1 MVVVMQV
8 GASNSLIEAVIG
20 QLSELGFDV
29 HRSSGVNQTVLGAIG
44 VKPDFDIRQVQI
56 MEGVAEV
63 YRVTEPYKFA
73 SRTWRQE
80 NTQFKVN
87 GHTIGGTGIVVISGP
102 NMVENEAQL
111 DKVAAYIAEL
121 GGAFL
126 RADIDRPRSSPY
138 SFPGHGISSLKL
150 LRTIADEYNLSV
162 VSKVNSATMVESM
175 FNHVD
180 IFHVS
185 AHHMQNFE
193 LLKVIGEAKKPVIL
207 KRGLSST
214 IEEWLMSAE
223 YILKEGNTQ
232 VVLCEGGIRT
242 FEKYTRNSLDLSSV
256 PVVKERSHLPIIVDP
271 SHATG
276 FRNKVTP
283 MARAAIAAGADGV
296 MIETHPDPLR
306 AISEGAQALF
316 FKEYVELLEQVQVI
330 ASSIGRTFDPAL
342 PQSS

>member
-1 MVVVMQV
+1 MVVVMQR
-8 GASNSLIEAVIG
+8 GASKPLIEAVIG
-20 QLSELGFDV
+20 QLGELGFDV

-44 VKPDFDIRQVQI
+44 VKPDFDIRQVQV
-56 MEGVAEV
+56 MEGVAKV

-73 SRTWRQE
+73 SRTWRQN
-80 NTQFKVN
+80 NTQFEVN
-87 GHTIGGTGIVVISGP
+87 GHVIGGEAITVIAGP
-102 NMVENEAQL
+102 NMVESESQL
-111 DKVAAYIAEL
+111 DQVASYISEL

-126 RADIDRPRSSPY
+126 RADIDRPRTSPY
-138 SFPGHGISSLKL
+138 SFSGHGISSLKL
-150 LRTIADEYNLSV
+150 LRSIADKYNLAV
-162 VSKVNSATMVESM
+162 VSKANSATMVEAM
-175 FNHVD
+175 FDHVD
-180 IFHVS
+180 VFHVS

-207 KRGLSST
+207 KRGLSAT

-223 YILKEGNTQ
+223 YILKEGNTE

-296 MIETHPDPLR
+296 MIETHPDPLK

-316 FKEYVELLEQVQVI
+316 FEEYVELLKQVQNI
-330 ASSIGRTFDPAL
+330 ASSIGR
-342 PQSS
+342 

>member
-1 MVVVMQV
+1 MVVVMQR
-8 GASNSLIEAVIG
+8 GASKPLIEAVIG
-20 QLSELGFDV
+20 QLGELGFDV

-44 VKPDFDIRQVQI
+44 VKPDFDIRQVQV
-56 MEGVAEV
+56 MEGVAKV

-73 SRTWRQE
+73 SRAWRQN
-80 NTQFKVN
+80 NTQFEVN
-87 GHTIGGTGIVVISGP
+87 GHVIGGEAITVIAGP
-102 NMVENEAQL
+102 NMVESESQL
-111 DKVAAYIAEL
+111 DQVASYISDL

-138 SFPGHGISSLKL
+138 SFSGHGISSLKL
-150 LRTIADEYNLSV
+150 LRSIADKYNLAV
-162 VSKVNSATMVESM
+162 VSKANSATMVEAM
-175 FNHVD
+175 FDHVD
-180 IFHVS
+180 VFHVS

-207 KRGLSST
+207 KRGLSAT

-223 YILKEGNTQ
+223 YILKEGNTE

-296 MIETHPDPLR
+296 MIETHPDPLK

-316 FKEYVELLEQVQVI
+316 FEEYVELLKQVQNI
-330 ASSIGRTFDPAL
+330 ASSIGR
-342 PQSS
+342 

>member
-1 MVVVMQV
+1 MVVVMQR
-8 GASNSLIEAVIG
+8 GASKPLIEAVIG
-20 QLSELGFDV
+20 QLGELGFDV

-44 VKPDFDIRQVQI
+44 VKPDFDIRQVQV

-73 SRTWRQE
+73 SRTWRQN
-80 NTQFKVN
+80 NTQFEVN
-87 GHTIGGTGIVVISGP
+87 GHVIGGNAITVIAGP
-102 NMVENEAQL
+102 NMVESESQL
-111 DKVAAYIAEL
+111 DKVASYISEL

-138 SFPGHGISSLKL
+138 SFSGHGISSLKL
-150 LRTIADEYNLSV
+150 LRSIADKYNLAV
-162 VSKVNSATMVESM
+162 VSKANSATMVEAM
-175 FNHVD
+175 FDHVD
-180 IFHVS
+180 VFHVS

-193 LLKVIGEAKKPVIL
+193 LLKVIGEAQKPVIL
-207 KRGLSST
+207 KRGLSAT

-223 YILKEGNTQ
+223 YILKEGNTE

-276 FRNKVTP
+276 FRNKVMP

-296 MIETHPDPLR
+296 MIETHPDPLK

-316 FKEYVELLEQVQVI
+316 IEEYVELLKQVQNI
-330 ASSIGRTFDPAL
+330 ASSIGR
-342 PQSS
+342 

>member
-8 GASNSLIEAVIG
+8 GASQSLVENVIA

-44 VKPDFDIRQVQI
+44 VRPEFDVRSV
-56 MEGVAEV
+56 EVLPGVAEV

-80 NTQFKVN
+80 NTQFDVN
-87 GHTIGGTGIVVISGP
+87 GVQIGGRDLTLISGP
-102 NMVENEAQL
+102 NMVESEEQL
-111 DKVAAYIAEL
+111 DKVAAYVAQF
-121 GGAFL
+121 GGKLL
-126 RADIDRPRSSPY
+126 RADISRPRSSPY
-138 SFPGHGISSLKL
+138 TFAGHGLSILNL
-150 LRTIADEYNLSV
+150 LRSVADRYNLGV
-162 VSKVNSATMVESM
+162 VSKVNSTAMVDVMHEK
-175 FNHVD
+175 VD
-180 IFHVS
+180 IFHIS
-185 AHHMQNFE
+185 AHHMQNYE
-193 LLKVIGEAKKPVIL
+193 LLTAVGKAKKPVIL

-223 YILKEGNTQ
+223 YILKEGNTR

-271 SHATG
+271 SHAIG
-276 FRNKVTP
+276 YRNKIMP

-296 MIETHPDPLR
+296 MIETHPNPLK
-306 AISEGAQALF
+306 ALSEGAQALF
-316 FKEYVELLEQVQVI
+316 FEEYVELLEQVQII
-330 ASSIGRTFDPAL
+330 ASAIGRSFSTEL
-342 PQSS
+342 SEQS

>member
-8 GASNSLIEAVIG
+8 GASTSLIEAVIG

-44 VKPDFDIRQVQI
+44 VRPDFDIRQVQV
-56 MEGVAEV
+56 MEGVSKV

-73 SRTWRQE
+73 SRTWRKE
-80 NTQFKVN
+80 NTQFDVN
-87 GHTIGGTGIVVISGP
+87 GHRIGGTAITVIAGP
-102 NMVENEAQL
+102 NMVESEEQL
-111 DKVAAYIAEL
+111 DKVAGYIADL

-150 LRTIADEYNLSV
+150 LRSVADNHNLSV
-162 VSKVNSATMVESM
+162 VSKVNSANMVESM
-175 FNHVD
+175 FEHVD
-180 IFHVS
+180 VFHVS
-185 AHHMQNFE
+185 AHHMQNYE
-193 LLKVIGEAKKPVIL
+193 LLKTIGEAKKPVIL
-207 KRGLSST
+207 KRGLSAT

-223 YILKEGNTQ
+223 YILKEGNTE

-296 MIETHPDPLR
+296 MIETHPEPLK
-306 AISEGAQALF
+306 ALSEGAQALF
-316 FKEYVELLEQVQVI
+316 FEEYVELLEQVQVI
-330 ASSIGRTFDPAL
+330 ASSIGRTFHTAL
-342 PQSS
+342 PQ

>member
-1 MVVVMQV
+1 MVVVMQR
-8 GASNSLIEAVIG
+8 GASKPLIEAVIG
-20 QLSELGFDV
+20 QLGELGFDV

-44 VKPDFDIRQVQI
+44 VKPDFDIRQVQV

-87 GHTIGGTGIVVISGP
+87 GHVIGGDAITVIAGP
-102 NMVENEAQL
+102 NMVESESQL
-111 DKVAAYIAEL
+111 DKVASYISEL
-121 GGAFL
+121 GGALL

-138 SFPGHGISSLKL
+138 SFSGYGISSLKL
-150 LRTIADEYNLSV
+150 LRSIADKYNLAV
-162 VSKVNSATMVESM
+162 VSKANSATMVEAM
-175 FNHVD
+175 FDHVD
-180 IFHVS
+180 VFHVS

-207 KRGLSST
+207 KRGLSAT

-223 YILKEGNTQ
+223 YILKEGNTE

-276 FRNKVTP
+276 FRNKVMP

-296 MIETHPDPLR
+296 MIETHPDPLK
-306 AISEGAQALF
+306 ALSEGAQALF
-316 FKEYVELLEQVQVI
+316 FEEYVELLKQVQNI
-330 ASSIGRTFDPAL
+330 ATSIGR
-342 PQSS
+342 